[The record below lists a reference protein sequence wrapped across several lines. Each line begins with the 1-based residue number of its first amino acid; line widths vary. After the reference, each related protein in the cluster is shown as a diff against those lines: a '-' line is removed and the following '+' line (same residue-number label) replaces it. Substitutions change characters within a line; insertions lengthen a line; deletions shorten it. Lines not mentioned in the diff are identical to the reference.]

1 MSNLARRFRFFALAA
16 TSALTLGLAPAAS
29 AALEF
34 ENTRVELTA
43 PPPGTKE
50 ITVEFPFKNSGP
62 QTVVILGTES
72 SCGCTVPEIAEKT
85 YTSGASGKLKARFDI
100 GDRQGLQTK
109 QLTVKTDA
117 GDHLLAFSVNLP
129 TRLLITPRL
138 HVFRTGESSEQTF
151 TVAIRSDGPVSTFT
165 LGSPSPN
172 YTAEITEKAPG
183 TDYEI
188 HVRLTPTAPADLRET
203 LYVRTTGASGQQ
215 YVDSFFLRRTP

>member
-1 MSNLARRFRFFALAA
+1 MTAIRLPRPRSFAACCGALLFAA
-16 TSALTLGLAPAAS
+16 AAF

-34 ENTRVELTA
+34 ENPRLELPA
-43 PPPGTKE
+43 PPSGTKE
-50 ITVEFPFKNSGP
+50 IIAEFPFKNTGTS
-62 QTVVILGTES
+62 TVIILGTES
-72 SCGCTVPEIAEKT
+72 SCGCTVPEITEKT
-85 YTSGASGKLKARFDI
+85 YAPGASGKLKARFEV

-117 GDHLLAFSVNLP
+117 GDQLLAFSVTLP
-129 TRLLITPRL
+129 TRLLVTPRL
-138 HVFRTGESSEQTF
+138 HVFRVGEPSEQIF
-151 TVAIRSDGPVSTFT
+151 TVAIRSDGPVSSLT

-172 YTAEITEKAPG
+172 YTAEITEKTPG

-188 HVRLTPTAPADLRET
+188 LVRLTPTAPADLRET

>member
-1 MSNLARRFRFFALAA
+1 MRHLAHRLSSLVLATIACLALGCASDAAAALA
-16 TSALTLGLAPAAS
+16 
-29 AALEF
+29 F
-34 ENTRVELTA
+34 ENTRLELPAPSTA
-43 PPPGTKE
+43 TKE
-50 ITVEFPFKNSGP
+50 ITAEFPFKNTGNT
-62 QTVVILGTES
+62 TVVILGTES

-85 YTSGASGKLKARFDI
+85 YAPGTSGTVKARFDV

-109 QLTVKTDA
+109 QVTVKTDA

-138 HVFRTGESSEQTF
+138 HVFRFGESTEQTF
-151 TVAIRSDGPVSTFT
+151 TIAIRSDGPATSFT

-172 YTAEITEKAPG
+172 YTADITEKAPG

-188 HVRLTPTAPADLRET
+188 RIRLSATAPADLRET